1 MHRRTQTI
9 QDSAGQIGG
18 LTLPGPTD
26 AGFFGYNRVQMQPS
40 GEFEV
45 EPVSQRMTHEEA
57 NAVVQ
62 LWQRQQSQA
71 EAVQSLPTL
80 GDLAEALKIPESAV
94 ADLLGQVRAK
104 QALDRHRP
112 EAPPVAQRKN
122 LSAVVIA
129 AAVFALCLLLALSF
143 VFVRTVSTDSPTLD
157 VSTTTVSPAP
167 EAATTNATAPEAAS
181 DGVPPSGTPVPEAF

>member
-1 MHRRTQTI
+1 
-9 QDSAGQIGG
+9 
-18 LTLPGPTD
+18 
-26 AGFFGYNRVQMQPS
+26 MQPS

-45 EPVSQRMTHEEA
+45 EPRSQRMTHEEA